1 MILFPHVFIVPC
13 DIHVFPFKTMQK
25 ENFKMRG
32 WAIWQ
37 SVLKL
42 YFQQHFI
49 TMKEIILIYPGWENR
64 RWIRLLWN
72 LGIYGDHGA
81 QVMSYK
87 VIYVHLGT
95 GGGFSAGAIL

>member
-1 MILFPHVFIVPC
+1 MFLLF
-13 DIHVFPFKTMQK
+13 HVFPFKTMQK

-64 RWIRLLWN
+64 RWISSFCGIWGYM
-72 LGIYGDHGA
+72 GIYGDHGA

-87 VIYVHLGT
+87 VIYVHLGQNR
-95 GGGFSAGAIL
+95 GWLNSAGVPPV